1 MTTSVDVLNEAIAA
15 EHEAVFAYPVI
26 AAQISSL
33 SKLALTELKIHR
45 VRRDYLISLVEKQN
59 RPVAL
64 PEAAYAVGELN
75 SRSSGE
81 ELARKIEENCQ
92 ARYAQL
98 ILGNEATEKAIDW
111 LIASAVTLMKF
122 GDEPQAFPGVTFENS

>member
-26 AAQISSL
+26 AAQIPAL
-33 SKLALTELKIHR
+33 SELALAEWESHR

-59 RPVAL
+59 RPITL
-64 PEAAYAVGELN
+64 PEVAYAVGDLN
-75 SRSSGE
+75 SRTAGE
-81 ELARKIEENCQ
+81 ELARKLEENCQ
-92 ARYAQL
+92 SRYAQL

-111 LIASAVTLMKF
+111 LIASAVTSVIF
-122 GDEPQAFPGVTFENS
+122 GSEPQAFPGVTFESS